1 MNDLLKPKGNTP
13 FEIAEANALAG
24 AGLVR
29 AAAHMQELVTTI
41 DECDKQ
47 IKLWTEA
54 VAEGDTSPEVDE
66 LRMLAIHAMKD
77 RTEAHTALDDMSAV
91 MIALFNIEA

>member
-13 FEIAEANALAG
+13 FEIAEARAMAG

-29 AAAHMQELVTTI
+29 AAAHLEDLILKI

-47 IKLWTEA
+47 IAQWTRA
-54 VAEGDTSPEVDE
+54 VEEGDDSPEVDE
-66 LRMLAIHAMKD
+66 LRMLAIEAMKE
-77 RTEAHTALDDMSAV
+77 RMETNQQLDDMSAV